1 MPVDTQSKSYKWG
14 IFLPS
19 VLFLGAAVLF
29 TIYWFVMAGRFE
41 EDIARWA
48 EEQSQRGTQV
58 KYSGVEIKG
67 FPYRFEAH
75 LKDVSVSQPGHPNAL
90 AWQSEDVVAMML
102 SYRFDKVMFESAGR
116 QTFTYIEDWDPQA
129 RRPERYLVDAT
140 ASALRG
146 SAVLKNGQPQRI
158 SIDIQ
163 DVVADR
169 AGDMGVSEK
178 ASAKRMQVHIRPAQ
192 DENGAVT
199 DKGAEIFIKA
209 EEVDVPVE
217 TNAKGASDP
226 ITLVQAKI
234 ILENYDQDTMMDED
248 YFEAWLK
255 NGGRIHLSDLAF
267 TWDQFGLQGDGMLTL
282 DSKFYPKGS
291 ISTQMYG
298 HSQMIDRL
306 VAMGAVDKKSGQMAD
321 AALSLLAVVGGN
333 DGGGI
338 SAPLDFKKGGV
349 YIGPARLSDL
359 DPVYDF

>member
-1 MPVDTQSKSYKWG
+1 MAVDTQSKSYKWG

-19 VLFLGAAVLF
+19 LVFLGGAVLF
-29 TIYWFVMAGRFE
+29 TVYWFVMAGRYE
-41 EDIARWA
+41 EGLARWVQ
-48 EEQSQRGTQV
+48 EQSERGVQV
-58 KYSGVEIKG
+58 NYSGAEIKG

-90 AWQSEDVVAMML
+90 VWQSEDVIAMML
-102 SYRFDKVMFESAGR
+102 SYRFDKVMFESKGR
-116 QTFTYIEDWDPQA
+116 QTFTYIEDLGPEA

-146 SAVLKNGQPQRI
+146 SAVLKDGQPQRI

-163 DVVADR
+163 DIAADR
-169 AGDMGVSEK
+169 AGDMGASQK
-178 ASAKRMQVHIRPAQ
+178 ASAARMQLHIRPAQ
-192 DENGAVT
+192 DDNGRVT
-199 DKGAEIFIKA
+199 DQGAEIFIKA
-209 EEVDVPVE
+209 EDVNVPVE
-217 TNAKGASDP
+217 TNAKSASDP

-234 ILENYDQDTMMDED
+234 TLENYDQETMMDEE
-248 YFEAWLK
+248 YFETWLK
-255 NGGRIHLSDLAF
+255 DGGRVHLTDLAF
-267 TWDQFGLQGDGMLTL
+267 TWDQFGLQGEGMLTL

-306 VAMGAVDKKSGQMAD
+306 VAMGTIEKQSGQMAD
-321 AALSLLAVVGGN
+321 AALSLLAAVGGN
-333 DGGGI
+333 KGGGI